1 MNPHGSY
8 IVPAIVKHASTNQQ
22 PGDMM
27 SSYSI
32 IQDVFFC
39 SRGKLTNKR
48 IWIKTWISTQLVQTR
63 QFEASDIFVNLFLHE
78 GLFFLKQ
85 L

>member
-32 IQDVFFC
+32 IQDVFFLQ
-39 SRGKLTNKR
+39 SRETNKQKDLDKDLD
-48 IWIKTWISTQLVQTR
+48 IHSISPNQT
-63 QFEASDIFVNLFLHE
+63 V
-78 GLFFLKQ
+78 
-85 L
+85 